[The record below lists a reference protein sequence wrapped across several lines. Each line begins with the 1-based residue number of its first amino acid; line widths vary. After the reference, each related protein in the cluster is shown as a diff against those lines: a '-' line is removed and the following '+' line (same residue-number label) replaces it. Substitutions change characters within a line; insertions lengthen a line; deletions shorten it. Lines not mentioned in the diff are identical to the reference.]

1 MEREKRT
8 KGKSP
13 ESVEQSHGEGNGS
26 RGHRVSMEVIFFPP
40 SPSHLPGTAGHG
52 GEGVTPSNTPEPGK
66 LEHTPASCQWIIP

>member
-26 RGHRVSMEVIFFPP
+26 RGHGVSMEVIFFPLP
-40 SPSHLPGTAGHG
+40 HLTCLALLGMVGRG
-52 GEGVTPSNTPEPGK
+52 
-66 LEHTPASCQWIIP
+66 